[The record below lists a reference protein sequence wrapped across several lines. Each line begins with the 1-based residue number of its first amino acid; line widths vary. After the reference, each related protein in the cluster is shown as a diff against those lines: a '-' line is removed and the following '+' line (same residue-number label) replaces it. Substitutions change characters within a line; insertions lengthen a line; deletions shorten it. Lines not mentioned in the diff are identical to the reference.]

1 MSQSAADRVQRAR
14 RAVTATVVLA
24 QVMFAVADD
33 RAALGIIVSA
43 LLIGLHRMM
52 RARWYI
58 TTPRWVLNG
67 VLVLVAG
74 AGALSW
80 SAATVSVSVF
90 AWFLIAV
97 LVVKMFD
104 RRLARDEGQ
113 LLTLAVFLALATA
126 LTDVGLLVGL
136 MLLVLVP
143 VLIDAAVR
151 VQLLVAREAAGGST
165 IAVTTSGLGSRPPHK
180 RISVFATVG
189 VVAIS
194 ILVFVLI
201 PRQLFQGG
209 LGSLHAP
216 FTQGSTSRFTDQI
229 SLGARGIISQSSE
242 PVLDLRLEDSNGNLL
257 GGPNQVFYLRGAVL
271 DKYTQGR
278 WVLSDVT
285 DQRPKLDV
293 SAGLETPFAAPP
305 PSEVSTIVQHIV
317 LKRSDPLDQV
327 LFAVWRPYSVQIGM
341 PATIRRM
348 SGEVMRAISN
358 SGQLS
363 YTVWSSQYD
372 RRSASRLRR
381 SVEPLP
387 VDRLNEWARGVL
399 VAKGIEPD
407 PALRAIDADGPAA
420 RALADAA
427 SACATYTL
435 DQPPVPSNT
444 DPTEWFLFE
453 AKRGHCEYFA
463 STLAAACRAVGIDS
477 RVVAGYI
484 AVEYNAAGGY
494 YLVRQSHAHAWV
506 EASIGGGVW
515 ITLDPTPQAELM
527 DIHVPKPTL
536 RSRIGGVMHA
546 IEYAWVTQVVD
557 FGGKQPWSR
566 SQQGSMG
573 PRASDAIEPGA
584 GRLPIAQG
592 LGGALGVGALVLM
605 VWMVRRHRARTRPLA
620 SPELASL
627 WRSAERALR
636 NAGVACPSWR
646 GGLEHAAN
654 VRAVS
659 HEAGAAFERFVHA
672 MYEARYAGERTSPSA
687 QAECRRLLDAFK
699 SALGDSRTRGG
710 RPNAPD
716 AA

>member
-1 MSQSAADRVQRAR
+1 M
-14 RAVTATVVLA
+14 TATVVLA
-24 QVMFAVADD
+24 QAMFAVADD
-33 RAALGIIVSA
+33 RAALGIMVSA
-43 LLIGLHRMM
+43 LLIGLHRLM
-52 RARWYI
+52 RAKWYT

-67 VLVLVAG
+67 VLLLVAG

-80 SAATVSVSVF
+80 SAAVVSVSVF
-90 AWFLIAV
+90 AWCLIAV
-97 LVVKMFD
+97 LVVKMLD

-113 LLTLAVFLALATA
+113 LITLAVFLALATA

-136 MLLVLVP
+136 MLLILVP

-165 IAVTTSGLGSRPPHK
+165 IGVTTSGLGSRPPHK
-180 RISVFATVG
+180 RISGLATLG

-194 ILVFVLI
+194 ILVFLLV

-209 LGSLHAP
+209 LGNLRAP
-216 FTQGSTSRFTDQI
+216 VSQGSVSRFTDQI
-229 SLGARGIISQSSE
+229 SLGARGIISQSTE

-257 GGPNQVFYLRGAVL
+257 GGAGQVFYLRGAVL
-271 DKYTQGR
+271 DKYVRGR
-278 WVLSDVT
+278 WVLGDVT
-285 DQRPKLDV
+285 EQRSRLDL
-293 SAGLETPFAAPP
+293 SPGLEAPFAAPP
-305 PSEVSTIVQHIV
+305 PREVSTIVQHVV
-317 LKRSDPLDQV
+317 LKRSDPVDQV

-341 PATIRRM
+341 PVTIRRM
-348 SGEVMRAISN
+348 SAEVMRAISN

-381 SVEPLP
+381 PVEALPL
-387 VDRLNEWARGVL
+387 DRLNEWARNVL
-399 VAKGIEPD
+399 IAEGLEPN
-407 PALRAIDADGPAA
+407 PSLRAVDADGPAA

-427 SACATYTL
+427 RLCATYTL
-435 DQPPVPSNT
+435 DQPPIPAGA

-477 RVVAGYI
+477 RVVAGYV

-527 DIHVPKPTL
+527 EIHVPEPTL
-536 RSRIGGVMHA
+536 LSRIGGVMKA

-557 FGGKQPWSR
+557 FGGEQPWSR
-566 SQQGSMG
+566 SQQGPMG
-573 PRASDAIEPGA
+573 PRASDAEELGRT
-584 GRLPIAQG
+584 RLPIG
-592 LGGALGVGALVLM
+592 PVLGAAVGVGLMVLM
-605 VWMVRRHRARTRPLA
+605 VWIVRRHRARTRPMA
-620 SPELASL
+620 SPELAGL

-636 NAGVACPSWR
+636 NAGVACPRWR
-646 GGLEHAAN
+646 GGLEHAAS
-654 VRAVS
+654 VRAIS
-659 HEAGAAFERFVHA
+659 DDAGHAFERFVHA
-672 MYEARYAGERTSPSA
+672 MYEARYAGEGASPSA
-687 QAECRRLLDAFK
+687 QAECRRLLEAFMR
-699 SALGDSRTRGG
+699 AMRDSRTRGG